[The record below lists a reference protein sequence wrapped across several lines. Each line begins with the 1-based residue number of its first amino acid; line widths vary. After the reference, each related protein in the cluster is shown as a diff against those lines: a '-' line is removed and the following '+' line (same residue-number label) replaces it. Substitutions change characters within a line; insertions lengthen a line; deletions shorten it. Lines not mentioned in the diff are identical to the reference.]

1 MEKTM
6 DIFQDEF
13 GIIEYKGVPVVGS
26 RKVAEIFEKDHKH
39 VLDSIRKITEPKS
52 GLSEKFNFI
61 NFKEITYKD
70 STGRKL
76 PEYLLTRDGFT
87 LLAMSFTG
95 KKAMQFKEA
104 YINRF
109 NQMESF
115 IKSLSIA
122 KLEYPELTDA
132 IMALHDKPMQYHFSN
147 EADMINRIVLG
158 IDAKKYRELHGVP
171 DGKSIRPYLKL
182 EEINLILKLQR
193 MDIGL
198 CITTPDYEKRKQ
210 ILTDYYNRLQLV
222 KLSA

>member
-1 MEKTM
+1 M

-26 RKVAEIFEKDHKH
+26 RKVAEVFGKRHDHILRDIEKIIEG
-39 VLDSIRKITEPKS
+39 LPKIGES
-52 GLSEKFNFI
+52 DFGLSNFS
-61 NFKEITYKD
+61 ESTYKN
-70 STGRKL
+70 SQGKKQ
-76 PEYLLTRDGFT
+76 PEYLMNRDGFT
-87 LLAMSFTG
+87 FLAMGFTG
-95 KKAMQFKEA
+95 KKAMKFKID
-104 YINRF
+104 YINAF
-109 NQMESF
+109 NQMEAF
-115 IKSLSIA
+115 IKSLTTA

-158 IDAKKYRELHGVP
+158 IDAKKYRELHSVP
-171 DGKSIRPYLKL
+171 DGKSIRPYLKP